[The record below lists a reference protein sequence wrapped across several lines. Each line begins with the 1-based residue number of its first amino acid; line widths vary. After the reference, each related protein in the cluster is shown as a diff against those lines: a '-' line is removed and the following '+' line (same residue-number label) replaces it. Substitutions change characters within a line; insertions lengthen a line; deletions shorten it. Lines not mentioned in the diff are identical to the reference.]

1 MSDNVEIECVDL
13 LSDDSDHED
22 NVLED
27 SVYSSEDFIEGK
39 VHFQILR
46 KEESLAG
53 WEVRFFFNILFS
65 FFLFLGGKNCHP
77 LPPYTASIPPVHLK
91 SISVYMYPHPY
102 TVLYSIQRYNKIN

>member
-1 MSDNVEIECVDL
+1 MFFLNNMSDNVEIECVDL

-53 WEVRFFFNILFS
+53 WEVGFFRMF
-65 FFLFLGGKNCHP
+65 
-77 LPPYTASIPPVHLK
+77 
-91 SISVYMYPHPY
+91 
-102 TVLYSIQRYNKIN
+102 